1 MKPIKCYLLYLS
13 VICTM
18 LITGCQEEEVAT
30 FKIPSGRPN
39 PGDKAPNPLPT
50 LIPPSEVIIEEYTQA
65 TSWTVTWN
73 HPYFQNRYALASI
86 FNTNDGTFH
95 SYNSLNASGQDLTAK
110 ADMALLFGKVT
121 SVENHTYLEHK
132 AFAPATRFKPSSM
145 TVLGFINATQN
156 NPHLFKEAFEDHT
169 YEPTHFQP
177 YNYEANGG
185 DNVYYQSGEIYL
197 FQTDQ
202 TPARYGAIRIIEGSD
217 IVGGTIPRVIQIVL
231 YNPVFVEF

>member
-1 MKPIKCYLLYLS
+1 MKRIKYYFLYLS

-18 LITGCQEEEVAT
+18 LITGCQEEETAT
-30 FKIPSGRPN
+30 FKLPSGRSN
-39 PGDKAPNPLPT
+39 PGDKIPNPLPT
-50 LIPPSEVIIEEYTQA
+50 LIPPSEVLREEYALA

-73 HPYFQNRYALASI
+73 HPYFDNIYALASI
-86 FNTNDGTFH
+86 FNTTDGTFH

-110 ADMALLFGKVT
+110 ADMALLFGKVS
-121 SVENHTYLEHK
+121 SVENHTYLVNK
-132 AFAPATRFKPSSM
+132 AFAPTTRFKPSSL
-145 TVLGFINATQN
+145 TLLGFVTATQI
-156 NPHLFKEAFEDHT
+156 NPHLFKTEFEDNT
-169 YEPTHFQP
+169 IAPTHFQP

-197 FQTDQ
+197 FKTAQ

-231 YNPVFVEF
+231 YNQPIVAF